1 MVSADKP
8 LAPCYEIEQ
17 ASAGMGRQVSGRDVD
32 YQVSVLNR
40 ELQILSLRDVASQIN
55 SGGDLNSMLHQ
66 LVYASCS
73 HTYWTMSSIMAI
85 DMDAG
90 FGYVIARHDPT
101 LVQRPLVD
109 CWELSSSPVMTALQR
124 NEPVI
129 IRDARE
135 CEYPGYRRES
145 VERDYRTVMVI
156 PMNCTDFDGRP
167 MVLSVISRTLL
178 DVSEE
183 DRVFLGMI
191 IHLGAIAVERQRQL
205 EAERRAAERMQQ
217 ALHVHTTLL
226 EHVLS
231 GGSVT
236 SLSLMVGNQLPN
248 PLIAVDF
255 TANQVVAG
263 RSPDATLFEDGAWQS
278 AVAGPLSVQISRAAQ
293 DSLRSVLR
301 NTVNLFLD
309 DGHRQF
315 TLRAQIEP
323 LMVDHELVGALV
335 LFPVSAPVNEL
346 DLMMLE
352 SAKFAL
358 SVQMMRS
365 FIRFRFETR
374 TQTELLLEVLEGRWR
389 DAEDIQQRAQ
399 RLGISFSNTQQMMII
414 DYGEK
419 VREAKNL
426 HHNVARILA
435 RASIPAAVISVNS
448 GLICLVPTEGA
459 KGQERLAKVK
469 RLIAEDLAHYLG
481 SEPILLASGACTSL
495 ADYPSAWERARRL
508 IDIAR
513 SFGRS
518 GPISDQDFGP
528 IPIFVAAVGGDD
540 IRTFVS
546 ESVGA
551 MVIHDRTNQTPYLET
566 LSAYLREGCRSQAC
580 ADAMGVHVTTLRYR
594 LARIQELFG
603 INVDTPERRFATE
616 LAIHLQRF
624 IDS

>member
-1 MVSADKP
+1 M
-8 LAPCYEIEQ
+8 
-17 ASAGMGRQVSGRDVD
+17 
-32 YQVSVLNR
+32 
-40 ELQILSLRDVASQIN
+40 QILSLRDVASQIN
-55 SGGDLNSMLHQ
+55 SGGDLQSMLHQ
-66 LVYASCS
+66 LVYASCR
-73 HTYWTMSSIMAI
+73 HTHWTMSSIMAI

-90 FGYVIARHDPT
+90 FGHVIARHDPT

-124 NEPVI
+124 NEAVF
-129 IRDARE
+129 IRDVRE

-145 VERDYRTVMVI
+145 LERDYRTVMVM

-167 MVLSVISRTLL
+167 MVLSVISRTLM

-217 ALHVHTTLL
+217 ALKVHTTML

-231 GGSVT
+231 GGSVA
-236 SLSLMVGNQLPN
+236 SLSLMVGDQLPN
-248 PLIAVDF
+248 PVIAVDF

-263 RSPDATLFEDGAWQS
+263 RSPDTALFDDNAWQA
-278 AVAGPLSVQISRAAQ
+278 AVAGVLSVQITKAAQ
-293 DSLRSVLR
+293 ESLRSALR

-309 DGHRQF
+309 DGQRQF

-335 LFPVSAPVNEL
+335 LFPVAAPVNEL
-346 DLMMLE
+346 DLLMLE

-374 TQTELLLEVLEGRWR
+374 TQTELLFEVLEGRWR
-389 DAEDIQQRAQ
+389 DADDIQQRAQ
-399 RLGISFSNTQQMMII
+399 RLGISFSTPQQMIII
-414 DYGEK
+414 DYGAK
-419 VREAKNL
+419 AREAKNL
-426 HHNVARILA
+426 HHNVARILQ
-435 RASIPAAVISVNS
+435 RAGMQATVIIVDNRLVCMVPAQ
-448 GLICLVPTEGA
+448 G
-459 KGQERLAKVK
+459 ERLSKIK
-469 RLIAEDLAHYLG
+469 RQIADDLAHYLG
-481 SEPILLASGACTSL
+481 AEPILLASGVCRVL
-495 ADYPSAWERARRL
+495 ADYPAAWERCCRL
-508 IDIAR
+508 IDIAH
-513 SFGRS
+513 SLGRS

-528 IPIFVAAVGGDD
+528 IPIFVAAVGGED
-540 IRTFVS
+540 IRTFVN

-551 MVIHDRTNQTPYLET
+551 MLEHDRKHQTPYLET
-566 LSAYLREGCRSQAC
+566 LTAYLRENCRSQAC

-594 LARIQELFG
+594 LARIQELFD
-603 INVDTPERRFATE
+603 IDFETPERRFATE
-616 LAIHLQRF
+616 LAIYLQRVL
-624 IDS
+624 DS

>member
-1 MVSADKP
+1 M
-8 LAPCYEIEQ
+8 
-17 ASAGMGRQVSGRDVD
+17 
-32 YQVSVLNR
+32 
-40 ELQILSLRDVASQIN
+40 QILSLRDVASQIN
-55 SGGDLNSMLHQ
+55 SGGDLQSMLHQ
-66 LVYASCS
+66 LVYASCR
-73 HTYWTMSSIMAI
+73 HTHWTMSSIMAI

-90 FGYVIARHDPT
+90 FGHVIARHDPT

-124 NEPVI
+124 NEAVF
-129 IRDARE
+129 IRDVRE

-145 VERDYRTVMVI
+145 LERDYRTVMVM

-167 MVLSVISRTLL
+167 MVLSVISRTLM

-217 ALHVHTTLL
+217 ALKVHTTML
-226 EHVLS
+226 EHVLG

-236 SLSLMVGNQLPN
+236 SLSLMVGDQLPN
-248 PLIAVDF
+248 PVIAVDF

-263 RSPDATLFEDGAWQS
+263 RSPDTALFDDNAWQA
-278 AVAGPLSVQISRAAQ
+278 AVAGVLSVQITKAAQ
-293 DSLRSVLR
+293 ESLRSALR

-309 DGHRQF
+309 DGQRQF

-335 LFPVSAPVNEL
+335 LFPVAAPVNEL
-346 DLMMLE
+346 DLLMLE

-374 TQTELLLEVLEGRWR
+374 TQTELLFEVLEGRWR
-389 DAEDIQQRAQ
+389 DADDIQQRAQ
-399 RLGISFSNTQQMMII
+399 RLGISFNTPQQMII
-414 DYGEK
+414 VDYGAK
-419 VREAKNL
+419 AREAKNL
-426 HHNVARILA
+426 HHNVARILQ
-435 RASIPAAVISVNS
+435 RAGMQATVIIVDD
-448 GLICLVPTEGA
+448 GLVCLVPAEG
-459 KGQERLAKVK
+459 ERLSKIK
-469 RLIAEDLAHYLG
+469 RQIADDLAHYLG
-481 SEPILLASGACTSL
+481 AEPILLASGVCRVL
-495 ADYPSAWERARRL
+495 ADYPAAWERCRRL
-508 IDIAR
+508 IEIAR

-528 IPIFVAAVGGDD
+528 IPIFVAAVGGED
-540 IRTFVS
+540 IRTFVND
-546 ESVGA
+546 SVGA
-551 MVIHDRTNQTPYLET
+551 MLAHDRKHQTPYLET
-566 LSAYLREGCRSQAC
+566 LTAYLRESCRSQAC

-603 INVDTPERRFATE
+603 IDVETPEKRFATE
-616 LAIHLQRF
+616 LAIHLQRV
-624 IDS
+624 IDN

>member
-1 MVSADKP
+1 M
-8 LAPCYEIEQ
+8 
-17 ASAGMGRQVSGRDVD
+17 
-32 YQVSVLNR
+32 
-40 ELQILSLRDVASQIN
+40 QILSLRDVASQIN
-55 SGGDLNSMLHQ
+55 SGGDLQSMLHQ
-66 LVYASCS
+66 LVYASCR
-73 HTYWTMSSIMAI
+73 HTHWTMSSIMAI

-90 FGYVIARHDPT
+90 FGHVIARHDPT

-124 NEPVI
+124 NEAVF
-129 IRDARE
+129 IRDVRE

-145 VERDYRTVMVI
+145 LERDYRTVMVM

-167 MVLSVISRTLL
+167 MVLSVISRTLM

-205 EAERRAAERMQQ
+205 EAERRAAERLQQ
-217 ALHVHTTLL
+217 ALHVHTTML
-226 EHVLS
+226 EHVLG

-236 SLSLMVGNQLPN
+236 SLSLMVGDQLPN
-248 PLIAVDF
+248 PVIAVDF

-263 RSPDATLFEDGAWQS
+263 RSPDPALFDDNAWQA
-278 AVAGPLSVQISRAAQ
+278 AVAGVLSVQVTKAAQ
-293 DSLRSVLR
+293 ESLRSALR
-301 NTVNLFLD
+301 STVNLFLD
-309 DGHRQF
+309 DGQRQF

-335 LFPVSAPVNEL
+335 LFPVAAPVNEL
-346 DLMMLE
+346 DLLMLE

-389 DAEDIQQRAQ
+389 DADDIQQRAQ
-399 RLGISFSNTQQMMII
+399 RLGISFSTAQQMII
-414 DYGEK
+414 VDYGAK
-419 VREAKNL
+419 AREAKNL
-426 HHNVARILA
+426 HHNVARILQ
-435 RASIPAAVISVNS
+435 RAGMQATVIIVDN
-448 GLICLVPTEGA
+448 GLVCLVPAEG
-459 KGQERLAKVK
+459 ERLSKIK
-469 RLIAEDLAHYLG
+469 RQITDDLAHYLG
-481 SEPILLASGACTSL
+481 AEPILLASGVCRAL
-495 ADYPSAWERARRL
+495 ADYPAAWERCRRL
-508 IDIAR
+508 IEIAR

-528 IPIFVAAVGGDD
+528 IPIFVAAVGGED
-540 IRTFVS
+540 IRTFVND
-546 ESVGA
+546 SVGA
-551 MVIHDRTNQTPYLET
+551 MLAHDRKHQTPYLET
-566 LSAYLREGCRSQAC
+566 LTAYLRESCRSQAC

-603 INVDTPERRFATE
+603 IDVETPERRFATE
-616 LAIHLQRF
+616 LAIHLQRV

>member
-1 MVSADKP
+1 M
-8 LAPCYEIEQ
+8 
-17 ASAGMGRQVSGRDVD
+17 
-32 YQVSVLNR
+32 
-40 ELQILSLRDVASQIN
+40 
-55 SGGDLNSMLHQ
+55 SM
-66 LVYASCS
+66 A
-73 HTYWTMSSIMAI
+73 MI

-90 FGYVIARHDPT
+90 FGHVIARHDPT

-124 NEPVI
+124 NEAVF
-129 IRDARE
+129 IRDVRE

-145 VERDYRTVMVI
+145 LERDYRTVMVM

-167 MVLSVISRTLL
+167 MVLSVISRTLM

-217 ALHVHTTLL
+217 ALKVHTTML
-226 EHVLS
+226 EHVLG

-236 SLSLMVGNQLPN
+236 SLSLMVGDQLPN
-248 PLIAVDF
+248 PVIAVDF

-263 RSPDATLFEDGAWQS
+263 RSPDTALFDDNAWQA
-278 AVAGPLSVQISRAAQ
+278 AVAGVLSVQITKAAQ
-293 DSLRSVLR
+293 ESLRSALR

-309 DGHRQF
+309 DGQRQF

-335 LFPVSAPVNEL
+335 LFPVAAPVNEL
-346 DLMMLE
+346 DLLMLE

-374 TQTELLLEVLEGRWR
+374 TQTELLFEVLEGRWR
-389 DAEDIQQRAQ
+389 DADDIQQRAQ
-399 RLGISFSNTQQMMII
+399 RLGISFSTPQQMIII
-414 DYGEK
+414 DYGAK
-419 VREAKNL
+419 AREAKNL
-426 HHNVARILA
+426 HHNVARILQ
-435 RASIPAAVISVNS
+435 RAGMQATVIIVDN
-448 GLICLVPTEGA
+448 GLVCLVPAQG
-459 KGQERLAKVK
+459 ERLSKIK
-469 RLIAEDLAHYLG
+469 RQIADDLAHYLG
-481 SEPILLASGACTSL
+481 AEPILLASGVCRVL
-495 ADYPSAWERARRL
+495 ADYPAAWERCRRL
-508 IDIAR
+508 IEIAR

-528 IPIFVAAVGGDD
+528 IPIFVAAVGGED
-540 IRTFVS
+540 IRTFVND
-546 ESVGA
+546 SVGA
-551 MVIHDRTNQTPYLET
+551 MLAHDRKHQTPYLET
-566 LSAYLREGCRSQAC
+566 LTAYLRESCRSQAC

-603 INVDTPERRFATE
+603 IDVETPEKRFATE
-616 LAIHLQRF
+616 LAIHLQRV